1 MPYSSKRKAKQKAKN
16 NDPKTA
22 DDEINSE
29 DGKESSET
37 SFHDSPGG
45 LASPNALFGE
55 DRAYEFLDPK
65 LVKMLCSVLPD
76 SFQVV
81 AEQLNSLPQIQD
93 DPTAIVKVVL
103 EHFQVL
109 EDMISEGQVTTKELC
124 SVYRY
129 LPKAADDTTSSSY
142 HPNPKEHARFK
153 ELVKTPTLSDVR
165 VAFECPDGSSLL
177 KQPWNTASERRL
189 EALVRESLTKTEFTV
204 AEALLLNYDG
214 VAHAR
219 GIVLVQGDT
228 LSYGSDDVADYFAD
242 PLSSLGT
249 RAQPSQSSIVGLRQ
263 LSKFELAH
271 EYLRFPFHVPSGRIS
286 LAQHHALDFL
296 DKMFSS
302 SLKTRET
309 KLTHEARE
317 LAAQWVIVQECV
329 RSIFQMIS
337 TVIHEEIPRASWAQT
352 LAIQDL
358 PVGLPLQQIPEIFSY
373 SSPVISVLK
382 REFTRLTYGSRA
394 RGAFYEAK
402 KGVNNFG
409 GLNELSAVTAHEY
422 VGQGAIEFA
431 FIQQGL
437 TLEARD
443 CAVPLPKVLADRFLH
458 GNVVHPGTSDIVSL
472 QACVFQLVK
481 ATQLSADKFTVSEIK
496 AVKRVENAWI
506 NGEIDSFPSLLSLFT
521 DIEAAGDLR
530 AVTVPWN
537 SQDGSSAN
545 SSGFLGSSSLEKH
558 PVGGRDGGDSSSSR
572 PVGGQDGGDSYSSS
586 QFKSKYQRIRIPSSE
601 YPGKVS
607 FVAESLS
614 PYDFSKAFDFVDT
627 GSYCGKTWRAKLDG
641 PRLELTSFSGARA
654 YQALG
659 TFGAL
664 KFAQRPMIFR
674 NRNSSDL
681 LDNPTYIAELAHAK
695 LLPFK
700 PHPATPD
707 MNADEEADATKM
719 FRELRQKAQAAKS
732 AAQNNRGAAE
742 PSKTEKK
749 ALVATQN
756 AQRHRDQKAEEQKE
770 LQAMIMAAVSAG
782 TLELKGSLGSL
793 QGELQAQRTELDR
806 HRSFL
811 GYSHVG
817 DIGGGGGGGC
827 AGNPGAGGGGGGFF
841 GSGNAGSGGDGGGGF

>member
-22 DDEINSE
+22 DDETNSE

-37 SFHDSPGG
+37 SLHDSPGG

-55 DRAYEFLDPK
+55 DSAYEFLDPK
-65 LVKMLCSVLPD
+65 LVEMLCSVLPD

-81 AEQLNSLPQIQD
+81 AEQLNSLPQLKD
-93 DPTAIVKVVL
+93 DPTAIVRVVS

-124 SVYRY
+124 SVYRH
-129 LPKAADDTTSSSY
+129 LPKAADDTTTSSY

-153 ELVKTPTLSDVR
+153 ELVRTPTLSDVR
-165 VAFECPDGSSLL
+165 VAFECRDGSSLL

-189 EALVRESLTKTEFTV
+189 EALIRESLAKTGFTV

-228 LSYGSDDVADYFAD
+228 LSYGSDDVADYFAP

-263 LSKFELAH
+263 LSKFELAP

-286 LAQHHALDFL
+286 LAQHQALDFL

-358 PVGLPLQQIPEIFSY
+358 PVGLPLQQIPEIYSY
-373 SSPVISVLK
+373 SSPVISVLR
-382 REFTRLTYGSRA
+382 REFTGLTYGSRA

-409 GLNELSAVTAHEY
+409 GLNELSAVTAHAY

-431 FIQQGL
+431 FTQQGF

-443 CAVPLPKVLADRFLH
+443 CAVPFPKVLADRFLH
-458 GNVVHPGTSDIVSL
+458 GDVVHPGTSDIVSL

-530 AVTVPWN
+530 AVAVPWT
-537 SQDGSSAN
+537 SQNGNSAN

-558 PVGGRDGGDSSSSR
+558 SVGGRSGGDSSSSR
-572 PVGGQDGGDSYSSS
+572 PVGGQDGGGSYSSG
-586 QFKSKYQRIRIPSSE
+586 QFKSKYQRIPSSE
-601 YPGKVS
+601 YPGKIW

-614 PYDFSKAFDFVDT
+614 QCDFGTAFEFVDT
-627 GSYCGKTWRAKLDG
+627 GSYCGETWRAKLDG

-654 YQALG
+654 HQALG

-664 KFAQRPMIFR
+664 KFALRPMQFK
-674 NRNSSDL
+674 NRNSSDIS
-681 LDNPTYIAELAHAK
+681 DNPTYIAELAHAK

-700 PHPATPD
+700 PHPATPN
-707 MNADEEADATKM
+707 MTAAEEADATKM

-732 AAQNNRGAAE
+732 AAQNIRGAAE
-742 PSKTEKK
+742 PSKSEKK
-749 ALVATQN
+749 VLVAAQN
-756 AQRHRDQKAEEQKE
+756 AQKHRDQKAEEQKE

-817 DIGGGGGGGC
+817 DISGGGGC

-841 GSGNAGSGGDGGGGF
+841 GAGNAGSGGGGGGGF